1 MMTRINP
8 LGILLIALL
17 FALAACS
24 DDGGGKEKTTK
35 RNGILMVNSKLLAGI
50 SYRSGETTGI
60 TDTKGAFQYEKGK
73 NTLFSLDSESLGKL
87 AAAVIDK
94 NPTITLTQIINSN
107 IDPREA
113 IKKLPAL
120 YKKFETNAKFIQ
132 SPTYL
137 TLINSQEE
145 KILTLNKKPV
155 IGVKFKSGDISG
167 TTDRYGL
174 FEYETGKNIAFSIA
188 GKHIGSVSPNNLPI
202 SIERL
207 VENAQ
212 NPVIKH
218 LPLLLTDLN
227 IKNASPINAKF
238 NLNQLEQALFKP
250 DPDLIPTGRSLGI
263 NLETPQA
270 EADGIYQPLPF
281 VDIFRVARPLKEN
294 SCPDISYDRA
304 GWPLDLPASCASQG
318 AKKYA
323 KTRILQFMPNKAAP
337 AGRYHVL
344 YDGKGDIRFDYMGS
358 NRQVVEAGHLTIDV
372 KPLPKT
378 TYLHGL
384 EVFITRV
391 DETDPIRNIRIIMP
405 GGICKG
411 NPFKRVDT
419 ANQCSDNK
427 PYISFVDVLK
437 NNREAI
443 VFNPDFLA
451 FHKDFRVLRMMNFME
466 ATPRR
471 PASNNINPCPDNDH
485 YNDCLTRARNWSQ
498 IAKMSDA
505 SWGGSYKT
513 IVSKRFGVP
522 LEVSVALANLL
533 QAHPWFTIPFNASDD
548 YIDQYASYI
557 KNNLDKTLR
566 AHIEYSNE
574 VWNGGFWGAQYAV
587 VMGKK
592 LGLDKPALPFRS
604 EEHSA
609 RVRFYSKR
617 SVEIFKRFEKVFGNL
632 TRLVRIMGGQHKSS
646 SYSRE
651 ILAYNNA
658 ADETDV
664 LAVAPYFHGCW
675 SRTKVGDPE
684 VPIAACS
691 NKKVVTKTLVD
702 AKSVDD
708 IFTVINSIY
717 TPTADTA
724 GTRGD
729 TNSISAITQLITN
742 QINVANEYNV
752 DLYSYEGGQHLSV
765 NYADTSLSPNKLKS
779 LHDLFAAANRDP
791 RMGVL
796 YTKLLSA
803 WKDSGAKQFMLFTS
817 PQSFNRYGF
826 FGIKEYINQ
835 PRVEA
840 PKYNAAMNFQ
850 EDVGSCWWT
859 GCDVYSTLRLFG
871 NTH

>member
-1 MMTRINP
+1 MTHINP
-8 LGILLIALL
+8 LSILFITLL
-17 FALAACS
+17 FVLTAC
-24 DDGGGKEKTTK
+24 GGGGSSSEKIVKKEGVLTV
-35 RNGILMVNSKLLAGI
+35 NGKLLAGI
-50 SYRSGETTGI
+50 DYRSGETTGI
-60 TDTKGAFQYEKGK
+60 TDTNGAFKYEKGK
-73 NTLFSLDSESLGKL
+73 NISFSLDSESLGKL
-87 AAAVIDK
+87 PASTLD
-94 NPTITLTQIINSN
+94 NNSTITLTQIINSDT
-107 IDPREA
+107 DPRESLKA
-113 IKKLPAL
+113 LPEL
-120 YKKFETNAKFIQ
+120 YKKFETNAKYIQ

-145 KILTLNKKPV
+145 KILTLNNKPV
-155 IGVKFKSGDISG
+155 TGIEYRSGSRSG
-167 TTDRYGL
+167 TTDNFGL
-174 FEYETGKNIAFSIA
+174 FNYEAGNNIAFSIA

-202 SIERL
+202 SIEKL
-207 VENAQ
+207 VENAD

-227 IKNASPINAKF
+227 AENATHINARF

-250 DPDLIPTGRSLGI
+250 ASLPIGRSLGI

-281 VDIFRVARPLKEN
+281 VDIFRVARPFMEN
-294 SCPDISYDRA
+294 SCTDISYDRA

-323 KTRILQFMPNKAAP
+323 MTRILQFMPSGGAP
-337 AGRYHVL
+337 SGRYHVL
-344 YDGKGDIRFDYMGS
+344 FEGKGNIDFFHMGS
-358 NRQVVEAGHLTIDV
+358 HKKQLEEGHLTIDI

-378 TYLHGL
+378 QYIHGL
-384 EVFITRV
+384 EVFITKTDV
-391 DETDPIRNIRIIMP
+391 TDPIRNIRIIMP

-411 NPFKRVDT
+411 SPFTRVET
-419 ANQCSDNK
+419 ANQCSNDN

-443 VFNPDFLA
+443 IFNPDFLA

-471 PASNNINPCPDNDH
+471 PASNNINPCPNNDS
-485 YNDCLTRARNWSQ
+485 YNDCLTRDRSWNQ

-505 SWGGSYKT
+505 SWGGSHKT
-513 IVSKRFGVP
+513 IVTKRFGVP
-522 LEVSVALANLL
+522 LEVTVALANLL
-533 QAHPWFTIPFNASDD
+533 KAHPWYTLPFNASDD
-548 YIDQYASYI
+548 YIDRYASYL
-557 KNNLDKTLR
+557 KNNLDKSLK

-592 LGLDKPALPFRS
+592 LGLDKPVLPFRT

-617 SVEIFKRFEKVFGNL
+617 SVEIFKHFETVFGNL
-632 TRLVRIMGGQHKSS
+632 TRLVRIMGGQHKSH

-651 ILAYNNA
+651 ILSYNNA

-675 SRTKVGDPE
+675 SRTKAGDSE
-684 VPIAACS
+684 TPIAAC
-691 NKKVVTKTLVD
+691 NNTDVVEKTLVE

-708 IFTVINSIY
+708 VFTTINSIY
-717 TPTADTA
+717 TPTAATA
-724 GTRGD
+724 GLKGD
-729 TNSISAITQLITN
+729 TNSIDAITKLMTN
-742 QINVANEYNV
+742 QINTANEFDV
-752 DLYSYEGGQHLSV
+752 DLYTYEGGQHLTV
-765 NYADTSLSPNKLKS
+765 NYGDTTLSQQKMNS
-779 LHDLFAAANRDP
+779 LHDLFAATNRDP
-791 RMGVL
+791 RMGDL
-796 YTKLLSA
+796 YTKFLNE
-803 WKDSGAKQFMLFTS
+803 WKDRGGKQFMLFTS

-835 PRVEA
+835 PRAEA
-840 PKYNAAMNFQ
+840 PKYNAAMSFQ
-850 EDVGSCWWT
+850 EAMGDCWWT
-859 GCDVYSTLRLFG
+859 GC
-871 NTH
+871 